1 MTTGG
6 DIQAASEVG
15 MNAGI
20 LCQMSDSGR
29 TVALYWREVRI
40 LILLTWVQLI

>member
-1 MTTGG
+1 MATGG
-6 DIQAASEVG
+6 YIQASIEVW

-20 LCQMSDSGR
+20 LCQMSDSDR

-40 LILLTWVQLI
+40 LILLTWIQLI

>member
-1 MTTGG
+1 MATGG
-6 DIQAASEVG
+6 DIKSASEVG
-15 MNAGI
+15 VSAGI
-20 LCQMSDSGR
+20 LSQMSDSGR